1 MLSAVCLWL
10 MLVII
15 LVNAMETMDCG
26 GWERY
31 EDGVDGAIEFGSKI
45 ITDGTGEGGAKP
57 AS

>member
-45 ITDGTGEGGAKP
+45 ITDGTGAGGAKP